1 MIIGLSA
8 SLAFLIAQQNTVA
21 QEHDA
26 ALQDRAAYADKKFEC
41 YGSAR
46 TNNSTVNNAGLSS
59 CGGEL
64 AVETLQF
71 KSLYDIY
78 HTYCNQGF
86 GVAIYGCA
94 YPQIRT
100 VYVCSPGTTLYDRRN
115 TYVSYYYIRY
125 QYISYA
131 CNDVDPKNTIRHE
144 LLHLVYADLS
154 NEDQA
159 RVYTKL
165 SSYEPMYASQLS
177 GYSSYDRDDEL
188 FVRVGADGRHVDD
201 IELVDL
207 YSQVSATY
215 SAQKYDYYG
224 SLASTSDKYV
234 KKYDDLSNKYSALLV
249 IVIILLIINACF
261 LIYLVSA
268 MRNMNTKNMRKRR
281 EDVVKEAH
289 RNYVESSN
297 RKESSDYYNTD
308 DAELDSLKRQ
318 IDEMGHEPKRN
329 MKKEFDEF
337 KRKYGIIDVDEKG
350 HKSKIKGDTNS
361 EVNECAACGAK
372 LKEDEKYCHDCG
384 TWCGI

>member
-1 MIIGLSA
+1 MKNRRTIIVAFVLMIIGLSV
-8 SLAFLIAQQNTVA
+8 SLAFLLTQQNIIK
-21 QEHDA
+21 QEREKA
-26 ALQDRAAYADKKFEC
+26 SEDRSNYTTRKLEC
-41 YGSAR
+41 SGTANTTSSFV
-46 TNNSTVNNAGLSS
+46 NSAGLTN

-64 AVETLQF
+64 AIETLQI

-94 YPQIRT
+94 YPQTRT

-115 TYVSYYYIRY
+115 TYISYYYIRY

-131 CNDVDPKNTIRHE
+131 CNDIDPKNTIRHE

-154 NEDQA
+154 SEDQERIYA
-159 RVYTKL
+159 KL

-207 YSQVSATY
+207 YSQVSAAY
-215 SAQKYDYYG
+215 SAQKYDYYE

-249 IVIILLIINACF
+249 TVIILLTINVCF
-261 LIYLVSA
+261 LVYLVST
-268 MRNMNTKNMRKRR
+268 MKNMNAKNMRKRR
-281 EDVVKEAH
+281 EDVVKEAR
-289 RNYVESSN
+289 RNYVESAN
-297 RKESSDYYNTD
+297 RKESSDYYDTD
-308 DAELDSLKRQ
+308 DAELDSLKRR
-318 IDEMGHEPKRN
+318 IDEMGNGPKRN
-329 MKKEFDEF
+329 TKKEFEEF
-337 KRKYGIIDVDEKG
+337 KRKYLE
-350 HKSKIKGDTNS
+350 
-361 EVNECAACGAK
+361 
-372 LKEDEKYCHDCG
+372 LKEDEKYCHPKL
-384 TWCGI
+384 